1 MSTLTV
7 NTGSMFS
14 GKSTMLINQGEKHVK
29 AGQGVIYIKPS
40 LDNRYSEDEI
50 VTHDGL
56 KVKALSL
63 DINVRL
69 TDAINPKEVDVVLI
83 DEVQFFNKRIV
94 NSIWWL
100 LSEGVR
106 VYASG
111 LDLNFL
117 GDGFETTNE
126 LMAVADKVN
135 KLKAVCEECGQ
146 DAVIT
151 GKRNFSEDIEEV
163 EIIKLGAKET
173 YIPLCRKCWFKFMTS
188 GDKHGN

>member
-1 MSTLTV
+1 MATLTV

-14 GKSTMLINQGEKHVK
+14 GKSTLLISQGEKHVK
-29 AGQGVIYIKPS
+29 AGQKVLYIKPS

-56 KVKALSL
+56 KVKALS
-63 DINVRL
+63 IEVNSRL
-69 TDAINPKEVDVVLI
+69 TDVINQREIDVVLI
-83 DEVQFFNKRIV
+83 DEIQFFNKRIV

-100 LSEGVR
+100 LSEGKK

-111 LDLNFL
+111 LDLNYL

-126 LMAVADKVN
+126 VMAIADKVN
-135 KLKAVCEECGQ
+135 KLKAVCESCGE

-151 GKRNFSEDIEEV
+151 GKRNFYETDGTSQIIE
-163 EIIKLGAKET
+163 LGAKET
-173 YIPLCRKCWFKFMTS
+173 YIPFCRKCWFKFMTS
-188 GDKHGN
+188 GGKHGD

>member
-1 MSTLTV
+1 MAMLTV

-29 AGQGVIYIKPS
+29 AGQRVIYLKPS

-56 KVKALSL
+56 KVKAL
-63 DINVRL
+63 NVEVAARL
-69 TDAINPKEVDVVLI
+69 TDVINPREVDVVLI
-83 DEVQFFNKRIV
+83 DEAQFFNKRIV

-151 GKRNFSEDIEEV
+151 GKRNFSEVEGNSQVIE
-163 EIIKLGAKET
+163 LGAKET

>member
-1 MSTLTV
+1 MSILTV

-14 GKSTMLINQGEKHVK
+14 GKSTMLISQGEKHVK
-29 AGQGVIYIKPS
+29 AGQRVLYIKPS

-69 TDAINPKEVDVVLI
+69 SDVINSREVDVILI
-83 DEVQFFNKRIV
+83 DEMQFFNKRIC

-100 LSEGVR
+100 LSEGIK
-106 VYASG
+106 VYVSG

-117 GDGFETTNE
+117 GDGFDSMNE
-126 LMAVADKVN
+126 VMAMADKVN
-135 KLKAVCEECGQ
+135 KLKAVCEHCEN

-151 GKRNFSEDIEEV
+151 GKRNFSEDVEEV
-163 EIIKLGAKET
+163 EIVKLGAKET
-173 YIPLCRKCWFKFMTS
+173 YIPLCRKCWFKYMTS
-188 GDKHGN
+188 GRK

>member
-1 MSTLTV
+1 MATLTV

-29 AGQGVIYIKPS
+29 AGQRVIYIKPN

-56 KVKALSL
+56 KVRALS
-63 DINVRL
+63 IEVNSRL
-69 TDAINPKEVDVVLI
+69 TDVINPREVDVVLI

-100 LSEGVR
+100 LSEDIK

-111 LDLNFL
+111 LDLNYL

-126 LMAVADKVN
+126 IMAVADKVN
-135 KLKAVCEECGQ
+135 KLKAVCESCGE

-151 GKRNFSEDIEEV
+151 GKRNFSKDGGTSQIV
-163 EIIKLGAKET
+163 ELGAKET

-188 GDKHGN
+188 GSSAND

>member
-1 MSTLTV
+1 MATLTV

-29 AGQGVIYIKPS
+29 AGQRVVYIKPS

-56 KVKALSL
+56 KVKALSVDVNNGL
-63 DINVRL
+63 IDV
-69 TDAINPKEVDVVLI
+69 INPREVDVVLI
-83 DEVQFFNKRIV
+83 DEVQFFNKRIA

-100 LSEGVR
+100 LSEGIR
-106 VYASG
+106 VYVSG
-111 LDLNFL
+111 LDLNYL
-117 GDGFETTNE
+117 GDGFETTTE
-126 LMAVADKVN
+126 IMAAADKVN
-135 KLKAVCEECGQ
+135 KLKAVCESCGE

-151 GKRNFSEDIEEV
+151 GKRNFCEDSDSQIV
-163 EIIKLGAKET
+163 KLGAKET

-188 GDKHGN
+188 GDKNGH